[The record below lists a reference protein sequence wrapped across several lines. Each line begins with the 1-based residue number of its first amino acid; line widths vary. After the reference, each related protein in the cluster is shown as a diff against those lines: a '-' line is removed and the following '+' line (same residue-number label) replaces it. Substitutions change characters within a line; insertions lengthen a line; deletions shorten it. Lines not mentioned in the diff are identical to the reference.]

1 MGKDDFL
8 RDLGQVKAPG
18 TFKYL
23 SKVKAGDSDGSICFT
38 FTYPNAPTPIDYQA
52 ITGKSIESLI
62 ISTFTD
68 RPAEP
73 HNYPK
78 SHQYF
83 VYSTSD
89 PPLAVTE
96 ALGNV
101 VKNLPCI
108 SIRDLL
114 AAIESTIHAALNGS
128 PLQPCNEY
136 HDDEQNLIDDS
147 DDQLG
152 NSDGFGESDYDE
164 HAFDDS
170 DASLPPYNV
179 PSSLRRKIR
188 EDLRA
193 AKNNGFK
200 VGHVGEVTQC
210 GFVVSVASR
219 LNRLG
224 ISEEVMDIW
233 QVRPNDYLVLL
244 ILYPRGYVNMEDL
257 YEQGDPNPSFIQM
270 HLGLCDSYKPSATAA
285 LMAFRGSTPTEKH
298 VSDLREAKTN
308 KLRSFFIGRQLNRLL
323 SERFLAIARFRL
335 RWRVSWTGAEKFF
348 QVSQGKPLN
357 DEDVSSEEYMK
368 PDEWGTP
375 PPPSLMADHMAD
387 EGFVLSRMSFPLLA
401 MQFTLRHFV
410 RCTEFCFVCFCKKF
424 DDCDAMKPYVCSSPL
439 CLYQYIIYGM
449 GQSLEHEVKS
459 QPSVVDLLVNL
470 AFMRAKTGRL
480 DDFPT
485 GLGMR
490 IPNTETTEPDEVR
503 SHLPTGRKVTKY
515 HTGTM
520 NPHNMFNPNEALPG
534 IIMELSQE
542 GTSRLIEGQWIV
554 FVGLEGEKILP
565 KDLHGI
571 AESKKPAQ
579 KLLGSHFRFAGA
591 NR

>member
-23 SKVKAGDSDGSICFT
+23 SKVKAGDSDGSIVSPSQP
-38 FTYPNAPTPIDYQA
+38 Y
-52 ITGKSIESLI
+52 
-62 ISTFTD
+62 
-68 RPAEP
+68 
-73 HNYPK
+73 NYPK

-89 PPLAVTE
+89 PPLAVIE
-96 ALGNV
+96 ALQNV

-114 AAIESTIHAALNGS
+114 AAIESSIHAALNGS
-128 PLQPCNEY
+128 TLQPCNEY
-136 HDDEQNLIDDS
+136 HDDEQIPIDDS
-147 DDQLG
+147 DDHLC
-152 NSDGFGESDYDE
+152 NFDGFGEFDYDE
-164 HAFDDS
+164 HAFDDC
-170 DASLPPYNV
+170 DASLPTYNV
-179 PSSLRRKIR
+179 PSFLRRKIS

-193 AKNNGFK
+193 AKNTGFK
-200 VGHVGEVTQC
+200 VGHVEVTQC

-224 ISEEVMDIW
+224 ISEEVMDVW
-233 QVRPNDYLVLL
+233 QVRPNDYLGLL
-244 ILYPRGYVNMEDL
+244 IRYPRGYVNMKDL
-257 YEQGDPNPSFIQM
+257 FEQGDPNPSFIQM

-285 LMAFRGSTPTEKH
+285 LMAFQGSTPTEKDIL
-298 VSDLREAKTN
+298 DLRETETN
-308 KLRSFFIGRQLNRLL
+308 KLRSCFIGRQLNRLL
-323 SERFLAIARFRL
+323 NERFLAIARFRL
-335 RWRVSWTGAEKFF
+335 RWGLSWTGAENPF

-357 DEDVSSEEYMK
+357 DEDVSSEEHLK

-375 PPPSLMADHMAD
+375 PPPLLMADHMAD

-410 RCTEFCFVCFCKKF
+410 RCTEFCLVCFCKKF
-424 DDCDAMKPYVCSSPL
+424 DDFDAMKPYVCSSRL
-439 CLYQYIIYGM
+439 CLYQYITYGM
-449 GQSLEHEVKS
+449 GPSLEYEVKS
-459 QPSVVDLLVNL
+459 QPSVVDLLVSL
-470 AFMRAKTGRL
+470 AFIRAKTGKL
-480 DDFPT
+480 EHFPT

-503 SHLPTGRKVTKY
+503 IDLPTGRKVTKY
-515 HTGTM
+515 HSGTIY
-520 NPHNMFNPNEALPG
+520 PHKMFNSSKTLPG
-534 IIMELSQE
+534 INMELSQE
-542 GTSRLIEGQWIV
+542 GKSRLIEGQWIV

-579 KLLGSHFRFAGA
+579 TLWSSHFRFAGA